1 MKRLVFLLLIFNLQ
15 SSIFNGLR
23 AQPHVDAAFRALA
36 LEASGGE
43 MPEEKLHS
51 SATDSRFT
59 LVMHVNFYLRP
70 EQQGLLTAVSEAMES
85 DRATRTQYYLQDAF
99 SADHRPIRM
108 DTPHH
113 QSYWLTDEATNVRW
127 GGFFVRADEK
137 VDLPPTVLVDG
148 QPRPTLYRYY
158 YLSYQIQVD
167 GMTTGFIQRITFDAD
182 TQEPHILQPSTPK
195 FQPLIDAITAFGA
208 DDNVQLRRN
217 LSERRAAATGQWTH
231 IHSTL
236 GFNLPLEDEA
246 RLLGPL
252 WKAFLQEE
260 QHAYRFLN
268 KPAGQVASDV
278 QIVYDEEGHT
288 LGLGSQQGW
297 NIVYVYFNDEDFP
310 RNRYVYALW
319 YKPDVP
325 RQRIVGELIKINTL
339 RPEGG
344 IVEHPFVQTT
354 VPTYL
359 WRMTVNPY
367 DYRRVDDKDV
377 VSLPSYV
384 SSPDF
389 SRMRNVLDDLPNLD
403 LQPLR
408 FMLDTLMARYTREI
422 DAFNVEILDIQDR
435 YRESLEGLR
444 GMLKQNVDAKEYARM
459 KPQERIDYNNKARE
473 EYQAE
478 LDRLNKMYSEYVDNI
493 ARRHHAQ
500 DYGIFR
506 RDSMPSDVFQ
516 ATFGAFVM
524 AYRGDGSEQDALVAE
539 RLRQMAEMAS
549 DEASRPVRL
558 GMYQRL
564 DSIVNLPHPNLPHNI
579 LNVPRQSLAEAVMA
593 LDVRPD
599 KPLSSRSSSS
609 VSGSVV
615 GSSAADSTA
624 SPHEY
629 KATVTYTLPNGN
641 TITAGKIKVKP
652 SNAPILRTPGS
663 EMTTRHAQRIMRR
676 ATRRFLRLQR
686 KIERRLR

>member
-1 MKRLVFLLLIFNLQ
+1 MLNVSDMKRLVFLLLIVNCQL
-15 SSIFNGLR
+15 SIVNSLW

-36 LEASGGE
+36 LEANHGE
-43 MPEEKLHS
+43 MPEEKVHS
-51 SATDSRFT
+51 STTDSRFT
-59 LVMHVNFYLRP
+59 LSMHVNFYLRP
-70 EQQGLLTAVSEAMES
+70 EQQRLLTAVYEAMES
-85 DRATRTQYYLQDAF
+85 DHAMRTQYYLQDAF
-99 SADHRPIRM
+99 SAEQRSIRM

-113 QSYWLTDEATNVRW
+113 QSFWLTDESINVLW
-127 GGFFVRADEK
+127 GGFFVGTDEK
-137 VDLPPTVLVDG
+137 VELPSQVLADG

-158 YLSYQIQVD
+158 FLSYQIQVD
-167 GMTTGFIQRITFDAD
+167 GMATGFIQRITFDAD
-182 TQEPHILQPSTPK
+182 TQEPHIQQLGTPK
-195 FQPLIDAITAFGA
+195 YQPLINAITAFGA
-208 DDNVQLRRN
+208 DNNVQLRRN

-252 WKAFLQEE
+252 WKAFLNEK

-278 QIVYDEEGHT
+278 QIVCDENGRT
-288 LGLGSQQGW
+288 IGLGSQQGW
-297 NIVYVYFNDEDFP
+297 NIVYAYFNDEDFP
-310 RNRYVYALW
+310 QNRYVYALW

-344 IVEHPFVQTT
+344 TVDHPFVQTT

-367 DYRRVDDKDV
+367 DYRRMDGQDV

-384 SSPDF
+384 TSPDF
-389 SRMRNVLDDLPNLD
+389 ARMRNVLDDLPNLD

-408 FMLDTLMARYTREI
+408 FMLDTLMARYTREL

-444 GMLKQNVDAKEYARM
+444 GMLKLNIKDEDYQRM
-459 KPQERIDYNNKARE
+459 SQQERMDYNNKARE

-506 RDSMPSDVFQ
+506 QDSLPSDVFR
-516 ATFGAFVM
+516 ATFGALVM
-524 AYRGDGSEQDALVAE
+524 AYRSDVSEHDALVAE
-539 RLRQMAEMAS
+539 RLRQMAEMAG
-549 DEASRPVRL
+549 DKASRPVRL
-558 GMYQRL
+558 GMYQKL
-564 DSIVNLPHPNLPHNI
+564 DSIVNLPHPNLPRNI
-579 LNVPRQSLAEAVMA
+579 VSVPRESLAEAVMA
-593 LDVRPD
+593 LDVLPD
-599 KPLSSRSSSS
+599 KPQTLETSDPK
-609 VSGSVV
+609 VKDEMLEDK
-615 GSSAADSTA
+615 ADKSKPTTR
-624 SPHEY
+624 Y
-629 KATVTYTLPNGN
+629 KAE
-641 TITAGKIKVKP
+641 ITWSGPKGKALHIQEFK
-652 SNAPILRTPGS
+652 G
-663 EMTTRHAQRIMRR
+663 
-676 ATRRFLRLQR
+676 ATRRFQRTLKRMARRVRRMQR
-686 KIERRLR
+686 KFSHYGGIDLDIDL